1 MLPLS
6 KAPTCRRT
14 PKMKF
19 LQLKLGAR
27 LGFSEYGDPRGAPI
41 FFCHGWPSSL
51 TMATITDAAARD
63 LGIRIISAD
72 RPGISESTLHP
83 DRKLLDWPSLLRDLA
98 DHLGIEQFH
107 ALGISGGAPYAY
119 ASAWV
124 MPQRVRAIAVV
135 SGAPPIVDLNDHSGL
150 LRLYRWM
157 LRLHGRSPE
166 FLRLCFRVVRPFATR
181 RIPIQLR
188 PLFLKIF
195 QPIDADVLRD
205 SAAFDACF
213 ESARRAWRGSAEGVM
228 IDAQVYAEP
237 WGFRLED
244 INVPVR
250 LWHGTKDRAFSFRL
264 AEQVAARLPNCR
276 LRIVDGAGH
285 FSLPIRFMP
294 EILADLISV

>member
-1 MLPLS
+1 MQLPLQGAHRRRAHQPDERPCRLPV
-6 KAPTCRRT
+6 APE
-14 PKMKF
+14 PPPAVLVGHHHPA
-19 LQLKLGAR
+19 LQRQHAPPDAVRGDHGALRQLG
-27 LGFSEYGDPRGAPI
+27 EN
-41 FFCHGWPSSL
+41 WP
-51 TMATITDAAARD
+51 AT
-63 LGIRIISAD
+63 
-72 RPGISESTLHP
+72 
-83 DRKLLDWPSLLRDLA
+83 
-98 DHLGIEQFH
+98 
-107 ALGISGGAPYAY
+107 
-119 ASAWV
+119 
-124 MPQRVRAIAVV
+124 
-135 SGAPPIVDLNDHSGL
+135 APPIVDLNDRSGL

-157 LRLHGRSPE
+157 LRLHRRSPE
-166 FLRLCFRVVRPFATR
+166 FLRLCFRVVRPFAAR

-195 QPIDADVLRD
+195 QPMDADVLRD

-285 FSLPIRFMP
+285 FSLPIRFMHD
-294 EILADLISV
+294 ILADLISV

>member
-1 MLPLS
+1 
-6 KAPTCRRT
+6 
-14 PKMKF
+14 
-19 LQLKLGAR
+19 
-27 LGFSEYGDPRGAPI
+27 
-41 FFCHGWPSSL
+41 
-51 TMATITDAAARD
+51 
-63 LGIRIISAD
+63 
-72 RPGISESTLHP
+72 
-83 DRKLLDWPSLLRDLA
+83 
-98 DHLGIEQFH
+98 
-107 ALGISGGAPYAY
+107 
-119 ASAWV
+119 
-124 MPQRVRAIAVV
+124 
-135 SGAPPIVDLNDHSGL
+135 
-150 LRLYRWM
+150 
-157 LRLHGRSPE
+157 
-166 FLRLCFRVVRPFATR
+166 VVRPFAAR

-250 LWHGTKDRAFSFRL
+250 LWQGTKDRAFSFRL

-285 FSLPIRFMP
+285 FSLPIRFTH